1 MKRTTLILIL
11 ATAALA
17 VACGDEGTATDPQTP
32 NLDVSDGDVTKV
44 EPGKADSSAEA
55 IFVDMAFDGEL
66 LTSSSFNPKRNIE
79 DQLLYTIGQL
89 NGSRAVGRLD
99 KVVLTDIETK
109 PAGDKTLVTYSASI
123 QVAWGSKTN
132 VPKEYTFMLPRDVT
146 FQGLE
151 DFTKEYS
158 HSCVDFGAHDVDTGS
173 MWYYYRP
180 ARRGCSIDDAH
191 IVKAKADVTVSSVN
205 TTGKYP
211 EYHKVWE
218 DGVLNVV
225 AVFGKYE
232 DGKTT
237 DADAGIA
244 AYNRFHGAIRD
255 ELSRHGLE
263 TTPADVS
270 SRPGVDAPE
279 IRYEAVVDADHR
291 VVVTALLVDNIRTAP
306 RAFNE
311 RYAQLSKNADLIVYN
326 GHAGLGANIRALARK
341 GSWVEG
347 QYAVIFMNGCDTY
360 AYVDS
365 ALFDAHAA
373 VNGDDDRG
381 TKYADLVTNA
391 LPSFFSSMPM
401 ATMALVRG
409 LLGFKDPQTY
419 EQMFRD
425 VDRSQVILVSGEE
438 DNVFV
443 PGMDDDVTPVDAW
456 TGLELGG
463 TVAKNEEIRFVTP
476 ELPAGTYTFLME
488 GTGDADL
495 YVRIGEAPD
504 QRKFDCRPFK
514 ASSRETCEVELT
526 SPTVIHG
533 MVRGWNASS
542 DFDLVGSGE

>member
-1 MKRTTLILIL
+1 MKRSTLILIL

-17 VACGDEGTATDPQTP
+17 AACGDTGTPEDAAAP
-32 NLDVSDGDVTKV
+32 NLDVTDGDVTKV

-55 IFVDMAFDGEL
+55 VFVDMEFDGEL
-66 LTSSSFNPKRNIE
+66 LASSGFNAKRHIDE
-79 DQLLYTIGQL
+79 QLLYTIGHL

-99 KVVLTDIETK
+99 KVVLSNVKTEA
-109 PAGDKTLVTYSASI
+109 AGDATRITYTASL

-132 VPKEYTFMLPRDVT
+132 VPSEYVFMLPRDVR
-146 FQGLE
+146 FAGLE
-151 DFTKEYS
+151 EFTKEYS
-158 HSCVDFGAHDVDTGS
+158 HDCVDFGAHDVDTGS

-180 ARRGCSIDDAH
+180 SRRGCQIKDSH
-191 IVKAKADVTVSSVN
+191 IVTTTAQVTVSAVN

-218 DGVLNVV
+218 DGTLNVV

-244 AYNRFHGAIRD
+244 AYNRFHTEIQRA
-255 ELSRHGLE
+255 LSRHGL
-263 TTPADVS
+263 TTAPADLG

-279 IRYEAVVDADHR
+279 IRYEAMIDGDHR

-311 RYAQLSKNADLIVYN
+311 RYAELSKDADLVVYN

-347 QYAVIFMNGCDTY
+347 QYAIIFMNGCDTY

-373 VNGDDDRG
+373 VNDDDDKG

-391 LPSFFSSMPM
+391 LPSFFRSMPA
-401 ATMALVRG
+401 ATMALVKG
-409 LLGFKDPQTY
+409 LMAFDDPRTY

-425 VDRSQVILVSGEE
+425 VDSSQVILVSGEE

-443 PGMDDDVTPVDAW
+443 PGMDDDITPVDSW
-456 TGLELGG
+456 TGLALGG
-463 TVAKNEEIRFVTP
+463 KVAKNEEIRFETP

-495 YVRIGEAPD
+495 YVRIGDAPD

-514 ASSRETCEVELT
+514 ASSSETCQVEIT

-533 MVRGWNASS
+533 MVRGWDASS

>member
-1 MKRTTLILIL
+1 MKNTTLILIL
-11 ATAALA
+11 AASMLA
-17 VACGDEGTATDPQTP
+17 MACGDTGTPEDAAAP
-32 NLDVSDGDVTKV
+32 NLDVTDGDVTKV

-55 IFVDMAFDGEL
+55 VFVDMTFDGEL
-66 LTSSSFNPKRNIE
+66 LASSSFNPKRHIDE
-79 DQLLYTIGQL
+79 QLLYTIGHL
-89 NGSRAVGRLD
+89 NGDRAVGRLD
-99 KVVLTDIETK
+99 KVVLTNVKTAPE
-109 PAGDKTLVTYSASI
+109 GDNTLISYTASI

-132 VPKEYTFMLPRDVT
+132 VPSEYKFMLPRDVT
-146 FQGLE
+146 FSGLE
-151 DFTKEYS
+151 EFTKEYN
-158 HSCVDFGAHDVDTGS
+158 HDCVDFGAHDVDTGS

-180 ARRGCSIDDAH
+180 NRRGCEIAAGH
-191 IVKAKADVTVSSVN
+191 IVTASADVVVSPVN

-237 DADAGIA
+237 DSDAGIA
-244 AYNRFHGAIRD
+244 AYNRFHSSIQSA
-255 ELSRHGLE
+255 LSRHGVT
-263 TTPADVS
+263 TTPEDLS

-279 IRYEAVVDADHR
+279 IRYEAMLDADHR
-291 VVVTALLVDNIRTAP
+291 VVVTAMLVDNIRTAP
-306 RAFNE
+306 RAFND
-311 RYAQLSKNADLIVYN
+311 RYSELSKDADLVVYN

-347 QYAVIFMNGCDTY
+347 QYAIIFMNGCDTY

-365 ALFDAHAA
+365 ALFDAHAD
-373 VNGDDDRG
+373 VNEDDDKG

-391 LPSFFSSMPM
+391 LPSFFRSMPH
-401 ATMALVRG
+401 ATMALVKG
-409 LLGFKDPQTY
+409 LMSFKDPQTY

-425 VDRSQVILVSGEE
+425 IDSSQVILVSGEE

-443 PGMDDDVTPVDAW
+443 PGMDDDITPVDSW
-456 TGLELGG
+456 SGLSLGG
-463 TVAKNEEIRFVTP
+463 TVAKNEEIRFETP

-488 GTGDADL
+488 GSGDADL
-495 YVRIGEAPD
+495 YVRIGSAPD

-514 ASSRETCEVELT
+514 ASSTESCQVEIT
-526 SPTVIHG
+526 SPTIIHG

>member
-1 MKRTTLILIL
+1 MTRSTMILML
-11 ATAALA
+11 AGLLLA
-17 VACGDEGTATDPQTP
+17 SACGDEGTPSETEVAV
-32 NLDVSDGDVTKV
+32 LDVSDGDVTKV

-55 IFVDMAFDGEL
+55 VFVDMAFDGEL
-66 LTSSSFNPKRNIE
+66 LTTSSFGVKRQIDE
-79 DQLLYTIGQL
+79 QLLYTIGHL
-89 NGSRAVGRLD
+89 NGDRSVGRLD
-99 KVVLTDIETK
+99 KVVLTDIETER
-109 PAGDKTLVTYSASI
+109 AGDLTRVTYTASI
-123 QVAWGSKTN
+123 QVAWGNKNN
-132 VPKEYTFMLPRDVT
+132 VPAEYTFKLPRNVS
-146 FQGLE
+146 FQGLG

-158 HSCVDFGAHDVDTGS
+158 HDCVDFGAHDVDTGS

-180 ARRGCSIDDAH
+180 NRARCNLADAD
-191 IVKAKADVTVSSVN
+191 IVKTTAQVTVSAVN

-244 AYNRFHGAIRD
+244 AYNRFHSAIRS
-255 ELSRHGLE
+255 ELSRHGV
-263 TTPADVS
+263 TTVPAEVP
-270 SRPGVDAPE
+270 SRPGVEAPE
-279 IRYEAVVDADHR
+279 IRYEAMIDADHR
-291 VVVTALLVDNIRTAP
+291 VVVTSMLVDNVRTAG
-306 RAFNE
+306 RDFDN
-311 RYAQLSKNADLIVYN
+311 RYGELSKDADLIVYN

-347 QYAVIFMNGCDTY
+347 QYSIIFMNGCDTY

-373 VNGDDDRG
+373 VNPDDDTG

-391 LPSFFSSMPM
+391 LPSFFRSMPF
-401 ATMALVRG
+401 ATMALVEG
-409 LLGFKDPQTY
+409 LLSFDDPQTY

-443 PGMDDDVTPVDAW
+443 PGMDDDVNPVDSWA
-456 TGLELGG
+456 GLQEGG
-463 TVAKNEEIRFVTP
+463 TVLKNEEKRFETP

-495 YVRIGEAPD
+495 YVRIGQAPT

-514 ASSRETCEVELT
+514 ASSSESCQVELT
-526 SPTVIHG
+526 SPTTLHV
-533 MVRGWNASS
+533 MVRGWNTSS
-542 DFDLVGSGE
+542 DYDLIGSGE